1 MQGVYERHAVV
12 FRSQHVH
19 EPMPR
24 SLSNG
29 VVADGY
35 RVKSRSNSYRGLLG
49 RNSSKIIHISIDRK
63 TADEELEIEQLSYE
77 KIIDTY
83 RSSGHSE
90 EDKTDSGSA
99 GSVPA
104 FPRVEYEHRELL
116 FGELPDMD
124 SNSKRMS
131 AFERG
136 STANGWISRPIS
148 VPSGRPTTAMSHVS
162 SYDFESEMW
171 TIDGT
176 GCRTPSSAGE
186 QRGFSGRGQRLA
198 SVQPT
203 PVKPHKPTAAGAS
216 AHPASGTKEY
226 IQFAHKMQVPKDF
239 VPTKSRVQTKPDPPQ
254 PRIRSPTLPPADM
267 QIRKGKIMTP
277 PSVVPP
283 PAPPA
288 SVRDMMT
295 ASPETDKRLPSIPL
309 EEERSPSPP
318 ADLPPA
324 VITLDVKY
332 AFNIPTA
339 ELVAESETNSLA
351 DAEEFAVNVPI
362 ETELTDEELV
372 ERDIGDMATKLVDDV
387 LSRLCNEGDDTW
399 RSTTFLT
406 ADEWHETRRHRRCY
420 FIRIAAM
427 FDMAL
432 SLLLP
437 ISHAV
442 SGFPTFT
449 YLRKPPI
456 V

>member
-12 FRSQHVH
+12 FRSQRAH

-49 RNSSKIIHISIDRK
+49 RSSSKIIHISIDRK

-90 EDKTDSGSA
+90 EDKTESA
-99 GSVPA
+99 GSA
-104 FPRVEYEHRELL
+104 APRFEYEHRELL

-124 SNSKRMS
+124 STSKRTS

-176 GCRTPSSAGE
+176 GCRTPSSAGD
-186 QRGFSGRGQRLA
+186 QRGFSGRGQRLVP
-198 SVQPT
+198 VQSST
-203 PVKPHKPTAAGAS
+203 PVKPVLKPTAVGAS

-226 IQFAHKMQVPKDF
+226 IQFAHKMQVPKEF
-239 VPTKSRVQTKPDPPQ
+239 VPTKSRVQPKPDPPQ

-267 QIRKGKIMTP
+267 QIRKGKISTP

-295 ASPETDKRLPSIPL
+295 ASPDTDKRLPSIPL

-318 ADLPPA
+318 ADLPPT
-324 VITLDVKY
+324 VITPDVKY

-351 DAEEFAVNVPI
+351 DAEEFAVNVPV
-362 ETELTDEELV
+362 ETEPTDEELE
-372 ERDIGDMATKLVDDV
+372 ERDIEDMATKLVDDV
-387 LSRLCNEGDDTW
+387 LSRLCDEGDDTW

-406 ADEWHETRRHRRCY
+406 ADE
-420 FIRIAAM
+420 
-427 FDMAL
+427 
-432 SLLLP
+432 
-437 ISHAV
+437 
-442 SGFPTFT
+442 
-449 YLRKPPI
+449 
-456 V
+456 